1 MSNNLV
7 GTIYQQIINEVIE
20 ASRVDFEDQGVGEDV
35 LDELRMGWQL
45 KLSRLQVAS
54 FPWDPP
60 PPAPAPAPA
69 PAAQHAPAAPAAPA
83 HQAQPVQQAQQQ
95 HHPQQQVGTPS
106 YTSATLS
113 PQPAPNA
120 QPPPLANGLPGPPQ
134 NYNGQQVNHQEAM
147 KQESVVKQ
155 EPGLANA
162 GMPPSHPG
170 NMSQYPGVQGGAGG
184 VAAQR
189 AAAQLQNQYGSR
201 AAASISAIHGY
212 NQGGQPQGQQMPPRP
227 GAPPNQPGQAQ
238 RPQQTP
244 TQAQQ
249 AQQVQYNQQVANQVA
264 AMAQQRGV
272 APPPHTGPQNGF
284 QQSQTDGAADGYE
297 GVLMRQNENGET
309 SELGRVD
316 IDRLLHKEMAA
327 RAKQMEGGGLMLPL
341 KEATKHKST
350 LNAKSSSDAGP
361 SKFDGVDDE
370 IKREEEDEDAINS
383 DLDDPDEVDIADED
397 DEENMG
403 HIMLCMY
410 DKVQRVKN
418 KWKCTLKDGVLNVNG
433 KDYVFHKA
441 TGEYEW

>member
-1 MSNNLV
+1 M
-7 GTIYQQIINEVIE
+7 
-20 ASRVDFEDQGVGEDV
+20 
-35 LDELRMGWQL
+35 
-45 KLSRLQVAS
+45 
-54 FPWDPP
+54 
-60 PPAPAPAPA
+60 
-69 PAAQHAPAAPAAPA
+69 
-83 HQAQPVQQAQQQ
+83 
-95 HHPQQQVGTPS
+95 
-106 YTSATLS
+106 
-113 PQPAPNA
+113 
-120 QPPPLANGLPGPPQ
+120 
-134 NYNGQQVNHQEAM
+134 NHEAM
-147 KQESVVKQ
+147 KQESVIKQ
-155 EPGLANA
+155 EPGLVNS

-170 NMSQYPGVQGGAGG
+170 GMTQYPGIQGGAGG

-238 RPQQTP
+238 RPQQTLA
-244 TQAQQ
+244 QAQQ
-249 AQQVQYNQQVANQVA
+249 AQQAQYNQQVANQVA
-264 AMAQQRGV
+264 AMAQQRGA
-272 APPPHTGPQNGF
+272 APSRPGPQNGF

-297 GVLMRQNENGET
+297 GVLVRQNENGET
-309 SELGRVD
+309 SELGRMD
-316 IDRLLHKEMAA
+316 IDRMLHKEMAA

-350 LNAKSSSDAGP
+350 VNAKSSSDVGP

-418 KWKCTLKDGVLNVNG
+418 KWSVSSVNL
-433 KDYVFHKA
+433 VVS
-441 TGEYEW
+441 

>member
-1 MSNNLV
+1 MV
-7 GTIYQQIINEVIE
+7 
-20 ASRVDFEDQGVGEDV
+20 A
-35 LDELRMGWQL
+35 GWQL
-45 KLSRLQVAS
+45 KLSKLQVAS

-60 PPAPAPAPA
+60 PPAAAPAPVQQQA
-69 PAAQHAPAAPAAPA
+69 PPA
-83 HQAQPVQQAQQQ
+83 QAQQTAPIQQQ
-95 HHPQQQVGTPS
+95 HQQQPQQPQQPQQQQQQHQQQHQQQQQQQQQVGTPS

-113 PQPAPNA
+113 PQVPPNA
-120 QPPPLANGLPGPPQ
+120 QPSPLANGIPGPPQ
-134 NYNGQQVNHQEAM
+134 QYNGHQVNHPDAGL
-147 KQESVVKQ
+147 KQDPVVKQ

-162 GMPPSHPG
+162 GMPPAHPG
-170 NMSQYPGVQGGAGG
+170 NLPQYSGIQGGPAG

-212 NQGGQPQGQQMPPRP
+212 NQGGQPQGQQLPPQTN
-227 GAPPNQPGQAQ
+227 APKQPAQAQ
-238 RPQQTP
+238 NP
-244 TQAQQ
+244 QQ
-249 AQQVQYNQQVANQVA
+249 AQAQYNQQVANQVA

-272 APPPHTGPQNGF
+272 APPRPGQHNGF
-284 QQSQTDGAADGYE
+284 PQSQVDGAVDSYE
-297 GVLMRQNENGET
+297 GVLVRQDANGET
-309 SELGRVD
+309 SELGRVE
-316 IDRLLHKEMAA
+316 IDRLLHNQMAA

-350 LNAKSSSDAGP
+350 VDANMSSSDAGP
-361 SKFDGVDDE
+361 SNFDGVDDE

-418 KWKCTLKDGVLNVNG
+418 KWFVSQHPLMTWVLTTHNRKCTLKDGVLNVNG

>member
-20 ASRVDFEDQGVGEDV
+20 TSRVDFEDQGVGEDV
-35 LDELRMGWQL
+35 LDELRRGWQL
-45 KLSRLQVAS
+45 KLSKLQVAS

-60 PPAPAPAPA
+60 PPTPAPAPVAQQAPPAPPA
-69 PAAQHAPAAPAAPA
+69 PAQPAHPA
-83 HQAQPVQQAQQQ
+83 HQAHQAQQQ
-95 HHPQQQVGTPS
+95 AGTPS

-120 QPPPLANGLPGPPQ
+120 QPPPLPNGLPGPPQ
-134 NYNGQQVNHQEAM
+134 NYNGHQMNPEAGM

-162 GMPPSHPG
+162 GMPPAHPG
-170 NMSQYPGVQGGAGG
+170 NNMPQYPGMQGGAGG

-201 AAASISAIHGY
+201 AAASISAIHGF

-227 GAPPNQPGQAQ
+227 AAPNQPGQAQ
-238 RPQQTP
+238 RPQQAQ
-244 TQAQQ
+244 QAQQ
-249 AQQVQYNQQVANQVA
+249 AQAQYNQQVANQVA

-272 APPPHTGPQNGF
+272 APPHPGQQNGF
-284 QQSQTDGAADGYE
+284 QQSQTDGAVDGFE
-297 GVLMRQNENGET
+297 GVLMRQNANGET

-316 IDRLLHKEMAA
+316 IDRMLHKEMAA
-327 RAKQMEGGGLMLPL
+327 RANQMEGGGLMLPL
-341 KEATKHKST
+341 KEATKHKSIV
-350 LNAKSSSDAGP
+350 NATKSSSDAGP